1 MFAVHQPGNAMEISP
16 TKVWERKEW
25 EEHINDLLRIK
36 HGQENYV
43 PIPDRHSGDAGI
55 EGYSF
60 CGNAYQSFCPEELCS
75 TSELYEKQR
84 DKITTDI
91 NKFVKDSKGILA
103 KFFTSTTIT
112 RWILVVPNHH
122 SKNLVAHAAT
132 KTQEVRES
140 LLPYVDSSDFHILIW
155 DRSTFKS
162 EETEL
167 LEQGIRVLKLERK
180 AISDA
185 DVSEFQIQQSDF
197 VENIDTKLLKLRKAP
212 QAQIERTRDS
222 MLKQAIYAQNMLD
235 DLKQD
240 YPDYHAEITT
250 AVLEREEKISLE
262 YFDAKQKSPAEQVYA
277 LKEILSKKSKL
288 HGDNLECISSGKVA
302 DWIMRCNLDFES

>member
-1 MFAVHQPGNAMEISP
+1 MEISP

-25 EEHINDLLRIK
+25 EEHVNDLLRIK

-91 NKFVKDSKGILA
+91 NKFVSDSKGILA
-103 KFFTSTTIT
+103 RFFTSTTIT

-140 LLPYVDSSDFHILIW
+140 LLPYVDSQNFHILIW

-180 AISDA
+180 AISEA
-185 DVSEFQIQQSDF
+185 EVSDFQIQQSDF
-197 VENIDTKLLKLRKAP
+197 VENIDTKLLKLKKAP
-212 QAQIERTRDS
+212 QAQIERTRDA

-240 YPDYHAEITT
+240 YPDYHTQITT

-262 YFDAKQKSPAEQVYA
+262 YFDTKQKSPAEQVQA
-277 LKEILSKKSKL
+277 LKESLSQRSKL
-288 HGDNLECISSGKVA
+288 HGDNLECIAAGKVA